1 MRRIQTTS
9 LFLLIAAVAFL
20 VLPLGMSTGQA
31 QTNPTFT
38 PIPITPSAVVTPVRF
53 GSAAPAV
60 FDDILADLSRRTG
73 RTITVESFDNTTSK
87 WEWKDRVYADTG
99 FECPAAGRTAT
110 AQSVV
115 GYQFLLTLLN
125 VDYDYRVSTADRTS
139 LILCSSSNPRAT
151 PGPVGSSG
159 TGSTGAVSQPGV
171 CPQNLPGRLVI
182 GKTGR
187 VTPGLANRL
196 RSAGNYAASIIGK
209 IPAGGVF
216 TVLAGPSCDAATRW
230 WQVSYNGQT
239 GFTAEGYGNE
249 YWLEP
254 IP

>member
-1 MRRIQTTS
+1 M
-9 LFLLIAAVAFL
+9 
-20 VLPLGMSTGQA
+20 LPLGMSTGFA
-31 QTNPTFT
+31 QNPTFT
-38 PIPITPSAVVTPVRF
+38 AIPITPSAVVTAIRF
-53 GSAAPAV
+53 GDAAPPV
-60 FDDILADLSRRTG
+60 FDDILADLTKRTG
-73 RTITVESFDNTTSK
+73 RTITVESFDNTSSK
-87 WEWKDRVYADTG
+87 WEWLDRVYTDTS
-99 FECPAAGRTAT
+99 FECPASGRTVT
-110 AQSVV
+110 QQSVV
-115 GYQFLLTLLN
+115 GYQFLLTLNN

-139 LILCSSSNPRAT
+139 LILCSSTNPRAT
-151 PGPVGSSG
+151 PGSINGSTSG
-159 TGSTGAVSQPGV
+159 TTGGGVSQPGV

-196 RSAGNYAASIIGK
+196 RSGSSYASSIIGR

-216 TVLAGPSCDAATRW
+216 NVLAGPTCDAATRW

-239 GFTAEGYGNE
+239 GWTAEGYGTE